1 MKVALYT
8 RVSTDE
14 QAREG
19 YSLEVQREY
28 LEDFAKRQSWE
39 IYYPEEGRIYS
50 DDITGYTLDRPAL
63 KRLLAD
69 ARRKKFDSVLV
80 YKIDRF
86 SRRLKDMLNLID
98 ELEDMGIG
106 FKSATEPFDTMTSAG
121 KLMMQQ
127 LGSFAEFERNRI
139 KERVFPGMLKGVE
152 RGNWQGARYATY
164 GYHYNKEKKLLEV
177 VPEEAEIVRLI
188 YSMYL
193 ANHST
198 TQVAGYLYNKGY
210 KTRSGGKFHT
220 KLVGDILKNQVY
232 LGKLVWNRHHY
243 DKKQKTDKGYRYVK
257 NPDSKIIIS
266 QGRQEPIISKE
277 DFDKVQ
283 QIRAQNRKCTNKRLN
298 TSVYMLT
305 GILLCAK
312 CGHKYRGSSYIT
324 NHREHKRKP
333 WYRCSAREEHYIKC
347 ENPAVRAEIIEAQVF
362 SIIERIATIKDVVN
376 KRIQGVIKAQV
387 EPDEAYR
394 QELNDLKAKLKEN
407 LIKQNKLNDNYLE
420 GDIGIEIYKNKSAM
434 LREEEQML
442 KKAIGNLES
451 RLVEREQSKD
461 YLIFLQRVFDN
472 FDETRKDLTVK
483 QKKDLLRVVFRWIKV
498 DEGRIVD
505 YELYEP
511 FKTLLEK
518 EEGKNLWQ
526 LQALQEVA
534 ASGSQSCISRP
545 TDGRW
550 LRYRG
555 TMEKIAEA
563 IIKWE

>member
-14 QAREG
+14 QAKEG

-28 LEDFAKRQSWE
+28 LEDFARRQGWE
-39 IYYPEEGRIYS
+39 IYYPQEGKIYA

-63 KRLLAD
+63 KQLLVD
-69 ARRKKFDSVLV
+69 ARRKKFDLVLV

-86 SRRLKDMLNLID
+86 SRKLKDMLNLID

-139 KERVFPGMLKGVE
+139 KERVFPGMVKGVE
-152 RGNWQGARYATY
+152 RGNWQGARYAPY
-164 GYHYNKEKKLLEV
+164 GYHYNKEKKILEV
-177 VPEEAEIVRLI
+177 VQEEAEIVRLI

-232 LGKLVWNRHHY
+232 LGKIVWNRHHY
-243 DKKQKTDKGYRYVK
+243 DKKQKTEKGYRYVK
-257 NPDSKIIIS
+257 NPDSKIIVA
-266 QGRQEPIISKE
+266 QGRHEAIITQE

-324 NHREHKRKP
+324 NHRQHKRKP

-362 SIIERIATIKDVVN
+362 TILERIATLKDVVN
-376 KRIQGVIKAQV
+376 KRIHGVIKAQV

-394 QELNDLKAKLKEN
+394 EELNNLKAELKKN
-407 LIKQNKLNDNYLE
+407 LIKQSKLNDNYLDE
-420 GDIGIEIYKNKSAM
+420 DIGIEIYKSKSAT
-434 LREEEQML
+434 LRDEEQFL
-442 KKAIGNLES
+442 KKAIARLET

-472 FDETRKDLTVK
+472 FDEAKKDLSDR
-483 QKKDLLRVVFRWIKV
+483 QKKNLLRVVFKWIKV
-498 DEGRIVD
+498 DKGRLVD
-505 YELYEP
+505 YELYQP
-511 FKTLLEK
+511 FKRLLEK
-518 EEGKNLWQ
+518 EEGKKIWQ
-526 LQALQEVA
+526 LQELQEVGA
-534 ASGSQSCISRP
+534 KRSQSCISRLSVV
-545 TDGRW
+545 R
-550 LRYRG
+550 
-555 TMEKIAEA
+555 
-563 IIKWE
+563 

>member
-1 MKVALYT
+1 LKVALYT

-14 QAREG
+14 QAKEG

-28 LEDFAKRQSWE
+28 LEDFAKRQGWE
-39 IYYPEEGRIYS
+39 VYYPQEGKIYA

-63 KRLLAD
+63 KQLLLD

-86 SRRLKDMLNLID
+86 SRKLKDMLNLID

-139 KERVFPGMLKGVE
+139 KERVFPGMIKGVE
-152 RGNWQGARYATY
+152 RGNWQGARYSPY

-188 YSMYL
+188 YSMYI

-243 DKKQKTDKGYRYVK
+243 DKKQKTEKGYRYIK
-257 NPDSKIIIS
+257 NPDSKIIVV
-266 QGRQEPIISKE
+266 QGRHEAIITQE

-324 NHREHKRKP
+324 NHRQRKRKP

-347 ENPAVRAEIIEAQVF
+347 ENPAVRAEVIETQVF
-362 SIIERIATIKDVVN
+362 AILERIATIKDVVN
-376 KRIQGVIKAQV
+376 KRIQGVIKAQI
-387 EPDEAYR
+387 EPDEAYKE
-394 QELNDLKAKLKEN
+394 QLNDLKTKLKKN
-407 LIKQNKLNDNYLE
+407 FIKQSKLNDTYLE
-420 GDIGIEIYKNKSAM
+420 GDIGIEIYKNKSAI
-434 LREEEQML
+434 LREEEQTL
-442 KKAIGNLES
+442 KKAIAKLEV
-451 RLVEREQSKD
+451 RMVEREQSKD
-461 YLIFLQRVFDN
+461 YLLFLQKVFNN
-472 FDETRKDLTVK
+472 FDETKKDLTDL
-483 QKKDLLRVVFRWIKV
+483 QKKNLLRVVFKWIKV
-498 DEGRIVD
+498 DEGRVVD

-511 FKTLLEK
+511 FKTLLAK
-518 EEGKNLWQ
+518 EEGKKIWQ
-526 LQALQEVA
+526 LQELQEVA
-534 ASGSQSCISRP
+534 AKRSQSCISRLSAA
-545 TDGRW
+545 R
-550 LRYRG
+550 
-555 TMEKIAEA
+555 
-563 IIKWE
+563 

>member
-14 QAREG
+14 QAKEG

-28 LEDFAKRQSWE
+28 LEDFARRQGWE
-39 IYYPEEGRIYS
+39 IYYPQEGKIYA

-63 KRLLAD
+63 KQLLVD
-69 ARRKKFDSVLV
+69 ARRKKFDLVLV

-86 SRRLKDMLNLID
+86 SRKLKDMLNLID

-139 KERVFPGMLKGVE
+139 KERVFPGMVKGVE
-152 RGNWQGARYATY
+152 RGNWQGARYAPY
-164 GYHYNKEKKLLEV
+164 GYHYNKEKKILEV
-177 VPEEAEIVRLI
+177 VQEEAEIVRLI

-232 LGKLVWNRHHY
+232 LGKIVWNRHHY
-243 DKKQKTDKGYRYVK
+243 DKKQKTEKGYRYVK
-257 NPDSKIIIS
+257 NPDSKIIVA
-266 QGRQEPIISKE
+266 QGRHEAIITQE

-324 NHREHKRKP
+324 NHRQHKRKP

-362 SIIERIATIKDVVN
+362 TILERIATLKDVVN
-376 KRIQGVIKAQV
+376 KRIHGVIKAQV

-394 QELNDLKAKLKEN
+394 EELNNLKAELKKN
-407 LIKQNKLNDNYLE
+407 LIKQSKLNDNYLDE
-420 GDIGIEIYKNKSAM
+420 DIGIEIYKSKSAT
-434 LREEEQML
+434 LRDEEQFL
-442 KKAIGNLES
+442 KKAIARLET

-472 FDETRKDLTVK
+472 FDEAKKDLSDR
-483 QKKDLLRVVFRWIKV
+483 QKKNLLRVVFKWIKV
-498 DEGRIVD
+498 DKGRLVD
-505 YELYEP
+505 YELYQP
-511 FKTLLEK
+511 FKRLLEK
-518 EEGKNLWQ
+518 EEGKKIWQ
-526 LQALQEVA
+526 LQELQEVGA
-534 ASGSQSCISRP
+534 KRSQSCISRHSAV
-545 TDGRW
+545 
-550 LRYRG
+550 
-555 TMEKIAEA
+555 K
-563 IIKWE
+563 

>member
-28 LEDFAKRQSWE
+28 LEEFAKRQGWE
-39 IYYPEEGRIYS
+39 IYYPQEGKVYA

-63 KRLLAD
+63 KQLLVG
-69 ARRKKFDSVLV
+69 ARRKKFDLVLV

-86 SRRLKDMLNLID
+86 SRKLKDMLNLID

-139 KERVFPGMLKGVE
+139 KERVFPGMVKGVE
-152 RGNWQGARYATY
+152 CGNWQGARYAPY
-164 GYHYNKEKKLLEV
+164 GYHYNKEKKILEV
-177 VPEEAEIVRLI
+177 IPEEAEIVRLI

-232 LGKLVWNRHHY
+232 LGKIVWNRHHY

-257 NPDSKIIIS
+257 NPDSKIIVA
-266 QGRQEPIISKE
+266 QGRHEAIITQE

-283 QIRAQNRKCTNKRLN
+283 QIRAQNRKCTNKRIN

-305 GILLCAK
+305 GILFCAK
-312 CGHKYRGSSYIT
+312 CDHKYRGSSYIT
-324 NHREHKRKP
+324 NHRQHKRKP

-347 ENPAVRAEIIEAQVF
+347 ENPAVRAEVIEAQVF
-362 SIIERIATIKDVVN
+362 SILERIATLKDVVN

-387 EPDEAYR
+387 EPDEAYKE
-394 QELNDLKAKLKEN
+394 QLNDLKAKLKKN
-407 LIKQNKLNDNYLE
+407 LIKQSKLNDTYLE
-420 GDIGIEIYKNKSAM
+420 GDIGIEIYKNKSAI
-434 LREEEQML
+434 LREEEQSL
-442 KKAIGNLES
+442 KKEIARLEI
-451 RLVEREQSKD
+451 RMVEREQSKD
-461 YLIFLQRVFDN
+461 YLIFLQKVFNN
-472 FDETRKDLTVK
+472 FDETKKDLTDL
-483 QKKDLLRVVFRWIKV
+483 QKKNLLRVVFKWIKV
-498 DEGRIVD
+498 DEGRVVD

-511 FKTLLEK
+511 FKTLLTK
-518 EEGKNLWQ
+518 EEGKKIWQ
-526 LQALQEVA
+526 LQELQEVGA
-534 ASGSQSCISRP
+534 RRSQSCISKP
-545 TDGRW
+545 SVEIS
-550 LRYRG
+550 LRFYDILFSLFSV
-555 TMEKIAEA
+555 T
-563 IIKWE
+563 